1 MPALVLLARPGDGLF
16 VGDRVSV
23 GDVPMDVDDDSV
35 LCTGPEVTDW
45 LGLALTECAAD
56 AVDAAAD

>member
-1 MPALVLLARPGDGLF
+1 MPALVLLARPGDG
-16 VGDRVSV
+16 VSV